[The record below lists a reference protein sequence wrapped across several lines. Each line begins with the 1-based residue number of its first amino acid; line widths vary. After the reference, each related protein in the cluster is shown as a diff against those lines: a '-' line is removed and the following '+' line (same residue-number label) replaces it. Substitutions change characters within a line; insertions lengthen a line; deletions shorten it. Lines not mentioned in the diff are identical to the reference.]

1 MRRPE
6 EQSAWPPK
14 VRRRSGAR
22 GGTARMWMRS
32 TATLYRHWIV
42 VGYYWRNSTSLLS
55 TSRALPADPTC
66 QRACGAPS
74 WLISQKLGYN
84 FILSAQR

>member
-1 MRRPE
+1 M
-6 EQSAWPPK
+6 APK
-14 VRRRSGAR
+14 SVRAER
-22 GGTARMWMRS
+22 TASLRMWMWS
-32 TATLYRHWIV
+32 TATLYRHCIV
-42 VGYYWRNSTSLLS
+42 VGYYWRNSNSLLS
-55 TSRALPADPTC
+55 TSRALPADPTS

>member
-1 MRRPE
+1 MRN
-6 EQSAWPPK
+6 SPPG
-14 VRRRSGAR
+14 RRKSGAVQALAT
-22 GGTARMWMRS
+22 GTARMWTWS

-55 TSRALPADPTC
+55 TSRALPADPTS

-74 WLISQKLGYN
+74 WLISQKLGYD